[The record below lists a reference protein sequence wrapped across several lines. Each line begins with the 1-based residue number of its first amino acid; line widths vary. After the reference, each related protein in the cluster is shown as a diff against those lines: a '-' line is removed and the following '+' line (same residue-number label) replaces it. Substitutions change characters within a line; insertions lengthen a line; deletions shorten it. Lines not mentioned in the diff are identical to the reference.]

1 MIEIK
6 KYANRRLYDTAQSVY
21 ITLADLAQMVQS
33 GVAVKICD
41 AKSGEDLT
49 SVTLLQILA
58 ERQQDGVTILS
69 PEALA
74 ILISHSGDETI
85 TELRS
90 SLDAHLHA
98 FAERQLAQDTDH
110 CDQQN
115 AIGDI
120 KQAIKQLNHAIL
132 NLEK

>member
-58 ERQQDGVTILS
+58 ERQQDGATILS
-69 PEALA
+69 QEALA

-85 TELRS
+85 AELRS

-98 FAERQLAQDTDH
+98 FAERQLAQNTDNAE
-110 CDQQN
+110 QQN
-115 AIGDI
+115 AIADI
-120 KQAIKQLNHAIL
+120 KQAIKQLNHAIS

>member
-58 ERQQDGVTILS
+58 ERAQDGATILS

-85 TELRS
+85 VELRS

-98 FAERQLAQDTDH
+98 FAETQLAQDTEH
-110 CDQQN
+110 AEQQN
-115 AIGDI
+115 AIRDI
-120 KQAIKQLNHAIL
+120 KQAITQLNHAIL